1 MEYWNNLRGLAM
13 KRFTAF
19 LLVLAFSII
28 MPLTSRAEFRKTKI
42 AVFDFQ
48 LQGEGFETADMGKI
62 VAEWLI
68 TALVKEGR
76 FDVIERRL
84 LEKIL
89 QEQKLGMSGIITED
103 SAVELGKL
111 LGAKI
116 IISGSVMRFQKI
128 IEVNSRIIDVESA
141 SIIAAESVKSTT
153 TTRLED
159 LVIQM
164 AKKIN
169 RDFPL
174 EGYIVHRDDKKVL
187 IDLGKRAGVK
197 SGMQFIVFE
206 EGNVIRHPK
215 TGEVLDVQRI
225 ETGTIKVKC
234 ININTAEAEILSEA
248 TPGAIKYS
256 QLVKSVIKPMSPIG
270 RYVQPFDD
278 TKSIYKTSDQ
288 NIQSRLARIDALIKE
303 VNQLKKA
310 ANPQWKT
317 KNKELFRLLKETLRI
332 KRNSPEV
339 YLYYAK
345 AYYVAKNSIK
355 AANKYIERAL
365 RYRRN
370 YVEAFMFRGDIYYN
384 FAKNQAQKQRH
395 KKKYGKPAYR
405 AYESAA
411 KATKDNNLKAMMYF
425 KIGNIYFEFFEDGQ
439 KAKKWWQKAAEI
451 APKSKGGNLANAK
464 LRACQ

>member
-1 MEYWNNLRGLAM
+1 M
-13 KRFTAF
+13 KRFAAF
-19 LLVLAFSII
+19 FLVLAFSII
-28 MPLTSRAEFRKTKI
+28 MPLTARAEFRKTKI

-48 LQGEGFETADMGKI
+48 LQGEGFETVDMGKI

-89 QEQKLGMSGIITED
+89 EEQKLGMSGIITEN
-103 SAVELGKL
+103 SAVKLGKL

-116 IISGSVMRFQKI
+116 IISGSVMRFQNI

-141 SIIAAESVKSTT
+141 AIIAAESVKSTT

-159 LVIQM
+159 LVIEM

-174 EGYIVHRDDKKVL
+174 EGYIVHRDEMKVL

-197 SGMQFIVFE
+197 NDMQFTVYE

-256 QLVKSVIKPMSPIG
+256 QLVKSVIKPISPIG
-270 RYVQPFDD
+270 KYAQPFDD
-278 TKSIYKTSDQ
+278 KPFDDKKIIYKTADQ
-288 NIQSRLARIDALIKE
+288 NIQSRLARIDALLIE

-310 ANPQWKT
+310 ANPEWKT

-345 AYYVAKNSIK
+345 AYYVAKDSIK

-384 FAKNQAQKQRH
+384 YAKNQAQKKRH
-395 KKKYGKPAYR
+395 KKKYGKPAYK

-411 KATKDNNLKAMMYF
+411 KATQDNNLKAMMYF
-425 KIGNIYFEFFEDGQ
+425 KIGNIFFEFYEDSK
-439 KAKKWWQKAAEI
+439 KAKKWWQKAAGI
-451 APKSKGGNLANAK
+451 APKSKGANFANEK
-464 LRACQ
+464 LQACQ

>member
-1 MEYWNNLRGLAM
+1 MEYWNNLRELTM
-13 KRFTAF
+13 KKFIAF
-19 LLVLAFSII
+19 SLVLTFSII
-28 MPLTSRAEFRKTKI
+28 MPLTARAEFRKTKI

-103 SAVELGKL
+103 SAVKLGKL
-111 LGAKI
+111 LGAKV

-159 LVIQM
+159 LVVQM

-174 EGYIVHRDDKKVL
+174 EGYIVHRDKKKVL

-197 SGMQFIVFE
+197 NDMQFTVFE

-225 ETGTIKVKC
+225 ETGIIKVKC
-234 ININTAEAEILSEA
+234 INNNTAEAEILSEA

-256 QLVKSVIKPMSPIG
+256 QLVKSVLKPMSPIG
-270 RYVQPFDD
+270 RYAQPFDD
-278 TKSIYKTSDQ
+278 TKLIYETAEP
-288 NIQSRLARIDALIKE
+288 NIQPRLAQIDTLLKE
-303 VNQLKKA
+303 TKQLKRS
-310 ANPQWKT
+310 ANPEWKK
-317 KNKELFRLLKETLRI
+317 KNKQIFRLLKETLVL

-345 AYYVAKNSIK
+345 AYYLSKHSVK
-355 AANKYIERAL
+355 AANKYLSRAFS
-365 RYRRN
+365 YRPN
-370 YVEAFMFRGDIYYN
+370 YVEAFMFQGDINYD
-384 FAKNQAQKQRH
+384 FAKNQARKKSH
-395 KKKYGKPAYR
+395 KKKYGKLANR

-411 KATKDNNLKAMMYF
+411 KATQDNNLKAMMYF
-425 KIGNIYFEFFEDGQ
+425 KIGNIYFEFFEDRK

-451 APKSKGGNLANAK
+451 APKSRGANLAHEK

>member
-1 MEYWNNLRGLAM
+1 M
-13 KRFTAF
+13 KRFVAF
-19 LLVLAFSII
+19 FLVFAFSII
-28 MPLTSRAEFRKTKI
+28 MPLTARAEFRKTKI

-103 SAVELGKL
+103 SAVKLGKL

-128 IEVNSRIIDVESA
+128 IEVNSRIIEVESA

-174 EGYIVHRDDKKVL
+174 EGYIVHRDEKKVL

-197 SGMQFIVFE
+197 SDMQFIVFK

-234 ININTAEAEILSEA
+234 ININTAEAEILSET
-248 TPGAIKYS
+248 TPGAIKYGK
-256 QLVKSVIKPMSPIG
+256 LVKSVIKPMSPIG
-270 RYVQPFDD
+270 RYAQPFDD
-278 TKSIYKTSDQ
+278 TKSIYETADQ
-288 NIQSRLARIDALIKE
+288 KIQSKLAQVDTLLKE
-303 VNQLKKA
+303 ANKLKSA
-310 ANPQWKT
+310 ANPEWKT
-317 KNKELFRLLKETLRI
+317 KNKQIFRLLKEALRI
-332 KRNSPEV
+332 KRKSPEV

-345 AYYVAKNSIK
+345 AYYMAKNSIK
-355 AANKYIERAL
+355 AANKYLNRAL
-365 RYRRN
+365 SYRRN
-370 YVEAFMFRGDIYYN
+370 YVEAFMFRGDIYYD
-384 FAKNQAQKQRH
+384 FAKNRAQKKSH
-395 KKKYGKPAYR
+395 KKKYGKPAYK

-411 KATKDNNLKAMMYF
+411 KATQDNNLKAMMYF
-425 KIGNIYFEFFEDGQ
+425 KIGNIYFEFFEDGK

-451 APKSKGGNLANAK
+451 APKSTGANLANAK

>member
-1 MEYWNNLRGLAM
+1 MNAPP
-13 KRFTAF
+13 
-19 LLVLAFSII
+19 I
-28 MPLTSRAEFRKTKI
+28 
-42 AVFDFQ
+42 
-48 LQGEGFETADMGKI
+48 
-62 VAEWLI
+62 
-68 TALVKEGR
+68 LVK
-76 FDVIERRL
+76 
-84 LEKIL
+84 
-89 QEQKLGMSGIITED
+89 
-103 SAVELGKL
+103 
-111 LGAKI
+111 
-116 IISGSVMRFQKI
+116 
-128 IEVNSRIIDVESA
+128 
-141 SIIAAESVKSTT
+141 
-153 TTRLED
+153 
-159 LVIQM
+159 M

-384 FAKNQAQKQRH
+384 YAKNQAQKKRH

-411 KATKDNNLKAMMYF
+411 KATQDNNLKAMMYF
-425 KIGNIYFEFFEDGQ
+425 KIGTIYFEFFEDGK
-439 KAKKWWQKAAEI
+439 KAKKWWQKAAGI
-451 APKSKGGNLANAK
+451 APKSKGANLANAK